1 MVLEQWEV
9 ILVIYGI
16 HTCSHDPEFF
26 DSNIFPSKT
35 ALLMLEFIQDI
46 KILKDQFAFINNE
59 IKRIRERNI
68 CLNNS
73 FVRNVRP
80 WTR

>member
-1 MVLEQWEV
+1 
-9 ILVIYGI
+9 
-16 HTCSHDPEFF
+16 
-26 DSNIFPSKT
+26 
-35 ALLMLEFIQDI
+35 MLEFIQDI

-59 IKRIRERNI
+59 IKRIREGNI